1 MPGKTILEISAAE
14 QAAMLH
20 ELRAARYGY
29 LLALHILLLC
39 AQGRTPSEIAAFLL
53 CSRSSVYRVVAA
65 YKRGARW
72 LTDAAAESTTQG
84 GIPSLKRSLL
94 SIIKRTPQSFGWCR
108 VRWSCGALALE
119 LYARRGISVSRET
132 IRRWLH
138 EVGYVWKRARHVARD
153 NDTERV
159 AKLAR
164 IRSLIEGLLPTEAFF
179 FADELDIHLL
189 AKVGYEWM
197 VKGTQV
203 EVMTPG
209 TNHKHYLAGA
219 LNYLTGKML
228 AVTAARK
235 DRWLFIDL
243 LKLIDK
249 RCPAANFTR
258 IYVVCDNYRIH
269 SAKAVVGWLA
279 AHPRFELV
287 WLPSYCPQANPI
299 ERAFGDVHDKCTRNH
314 KRTKLA
320 DLVGDVVW
328 HIKANAPWRY
338 KLSKI
343 YYTPEVDAV
352 VAERQTTRKLKAA

>member
-1 MPGKTILEISAAE
+1 MPGKTILEIPAVE
-14 QAAMLH
+14 QEQMMR
-20 ELRAARYGY
+20 ELRSARYGY
-29 LLALHILLLC
+29 LLALHVLLLC
-39 AQGRTPSEIAAFLL
+39 AQGKTPSEIASFLL

-72 LTDAAAESTTQG
+72 LTEAAAESGTPRRV
-84 GIPSLKRSLL
+84 PSLKRSLL
-94 SIIKRTPQSFGWCR
+94 SIIKRVPSAFGWCR
-108 VRWSCGALALE
+108 TRWSCQTLGLE
-119 LYARRGISVSRET
+119 LNARRKVKVSRET

-138 EVGYVWKRARHVARD
+138 DVGYVWKRARHVARD
-153 NDTERV
+153 DDPHRV
-159 AKLAR
+159 EKLAR
-164 IRSLIEGLLPTEAFF
+164 IRAVIEGMLPTEALF

-189 AKVGYEWM
+189 AKTGYEW
-197 VKGTQV
+197 VLKGTQT

-209 TNHKHYLAGA
+209 TNRKHYVAGA

-228 AVTAARK
+228 AVTTERK

-249 RCPAANFTR
+249 RCPARQFTR

-269 SAKAVVGWLA
+269 TAHAVTVWLA

-287 WLPSYCPQANPI
+287 FLPAYCPQANPI

-314 KRTKLA
+314 KRTDIA
-320 DLVGDVVW
+320 QLVGDVVW
-328 HIKANAPWRY
+328 HLKANDPWRY

-343 YYTPEVDAV
+343 YYTPEVDQAV
-352 VAERQTTRKLKAA
+352 ADLAAMRKLKAA